1 MNDETQ
7 HLNEVSG
14 RDLTMKMVKIINAA
28 IASYEEETKSMLQ
41 RNGNGK
47 VIQPIIIDSNENEE
61 YVAKLNNII
70 KNILHN

>member
-61 YVAKLNNII
+61 YIVLINN
-70 KNILHN
+70 